1 MQAWKT
7 IDRKQLLS
15 LPPYLEVETHTVQL
29 PDGRV
34 IEDWPWLISPNFV
47 IAAAITKDDQY
58 LCFKQTKYAVSGT
71 TLAPVG
77 GYIDQG
83 EAPMEAAK
91 RELLEET
98 GYEADFWENLGE
110 FVVDGNRGN
119 GKAFLFLGRGAHRVR
134 ERNADDLEEQELVK
148 LSRAEVEAAV
158 MRGSFKVLAW
168 ETAMALTLL
177 RW

>member
-1 MQAWKT
+1 MYIWKT
-7 IDRKQLLS
+7 IDRKQVLS

-29 PDGRV
+29 PDGRM
-34 IEDWPWLISPNFV
+34 IEEWPWLISPNFV
-47 IAAAITKDDQY
+47 IVAAVTKDDEY

-77 GYIDQG
+77 GYIEKG
-83 EAPMEAAK
+83 ETPLAAAK

-98 GYEADFWENLGE
+98 GCEADSWENLGE

-119 GKAFLFLGRGAHRVR
+119 GKAFLFLARGAHIVR
-134 ERNADDLEEQELVK
+134 EPDADDLEEQVMVK
-148 LSRAEVEAAV
+148 LSRAEVEVAV